1 MRKLL
6 LALTFFTA
14 ATQAADFERINW
26 RTQLYLQG
34 EPAFMSFKADKKN
47 TLLNDGID
55 KDVLTVPVSLGAL
68 WSPLITPFWK
78 ADIPFTLWLGV

>member
-6 LALTFFTA
+6 LALTFFAA

-34 EPAFMSFKADKKN
+34 EPAFFFGKELFYKK
-47 TLLNDGID
+47 
-55 KDVLTVPVSLGAL
+55 
-68 WSPLITPFWK
+68 
-78 ADIPFTLWLGV
+78 